1 MLMPMNIVIFS
12 SVILALSLAF
22 NGGQPGT
29 HRTADDGRQ
38 AGSHLFVHDPRIVEN
53 GPPLPPIPSG
63 TAYSEWTV
71 NGSTYVIAYRNVDK
85 DDPHDIV
92 AEIYLRDA
100 QQPGLKKLMSVPV
113 YSQVDNVELV
123 SMTGDSKS
131 QLAFFRS
138 SGQQDLLTILSLQ
151 GSSASKL
158 FDYGAR
164 WIKLTDDKPPKILV
178 HSHPDDIT
186 ETFVWC
192 SSGKKIVLENKCGQK
207 K

>member
-1 MLMPMNIVIFS
+1 MNTAIYS
-12 SVILALSLAF
+12 SVVLALSLAF
-22 NGGQPGT
+22 NCGQQKHAGLG
-29 HRTADDGRQ
+29 DDSRQ

-53 GPPLPPIPSG
+53 GPPPPPIPYG
-63 TAYSEWTV
+63 AAYSEWAV
-71 NGSTYVIAYRNVDK
+71 NGSTYVIFYRNVDK

-92 AEIYLRDA
+92 AEIYLKDA
-100 QQPGLKKLMSVPV
+100 QQPGLKRLISVPV
-113 YSQVDNVELV
+113 YSQVDNVKLV
-123 SMTGDSKS
+123 SMTGDSRS

-138 SGQQDLLTILSLQ
+138 SGQQDLLTIVSLQ
-151 GSSASKL
+151 GSAASKL

-192 SSGKKIVLENKCGQK
+192 SSEQKIVLENKCGQK